1 MNKSLKKKKKTKKNK
16 EQYIEDELVKLGK
29 DISNFQLMVQRKVET
44 IQEYVRLLK
53 LSKAKYQNC
62 FMKTKHRKKKSKL

>member
-1 MNKSLKKKKKTKKNK
+1 MNKSLKKNKRKNK

-44 IQEYVRLLK
+44 IQEYVRRLK
-53 LSKAKYQNC
+53 LSKAKAI
-62 FMKTKHRKKKSKL
+62 KG